1 MAIMYP
7 INKQNIKQFYGKLT
21 LTQILPPYCVNAFKL
36 YVLFIRNI
44 NIDGLLEPWQDKSLK
59 PLVII

>member
-1 MAIMYP
+1 MATMYP
-7 INKQNIKQFYGKLT
+7 INKQNIKQFYGKL
-21 LTQILPPYCVNAFKL
+21 LKFYYPYCVNAFKL

-44 NIDGLLEPWQDKSLK
+44 NLDGLLEPWQDKSLK